1 MDLIDISSPRV
12 GIVKLWVG
20 EFLIFFMSVYNHYLT
35 SHVSWGGG
43 ELSFF
48 LGGGG
53 GRPDTR
59 IPTLCLHFSQLW
71 ANH

>member
-1 MDLIDISSPRV
+1 M

-35 SHVSWGGG
+35 SDVSWGAG

-53 GRPDTR
+53 EGVPESLLYTCTS
-59 IPTLCLHFSQLW
+59 PQLW